1 LASNGFWF
9 VDLSLYLSIAA
20 WQSQGIFYRH
30 KIVLKPF
37 CKILYFHQPTG
48 HCPIHPPTQQATS
61 VHRTSASSNFLI
73 EDLNKL
79 ID

>member
-20 WQSQGIFYRH
+20 WQSQRIFYRH

-37 CKILYFHQPTG
+37 FKILYFHQPTG
-48 HCPIHPPTQQATS
+48 RCPIIRPRNKRLLCTGLAP
-61 VHRTSASSNFLI
+61 SSNFLV
-73 EDLNKL
+73 EDLKKG